1 MQSRLIVLMCAA
13 LPLLMGQQGCD
24 PTSLSNL
31 FLQSLTTGLIW
42 TFAQMLTHAILGP
55 Y

>member
-1 MQSRLIVLMCAA
+1 MLVA

-24 PTSLSNL
+24 LTSLSNL
-31 FLQSLTTGLIW
+31 FVQSLTTSLIW
-42 TFAQMLTHAILGP
+42 TFAQMLTRAILGP